1 MEGNRLSKSPGSPR
15 VPNKMKPKR
24 HTPRHTVKMVKVK
37 DKENYKSSK
46 RKTICCI
53 QAKPHKAIGNFFSR
67 NFSQKGMIQRIQS
80 AERKKLPTKNSVL
93 TKLSFRT
100 EVEIK
105 SFPDKLKLKEF
116 ITTKS
121 AL

>member
-1 MEGNRLSKSPGSPR
+1 MKNNLLYTSK
-15 VPNKMKPKR
+15 
-24 HTPRHTVKMVKVK
+24 
-37 DKENYKSSK
+37 
-46 RKTICCI
+46 
-53 QAKPHKAIGNFFSR
+53 AHKAISKFFSR
-67 NFSQKGMIQRIQS
+67 NFGQKGVIQHIQS

-93 TKLSFRT
+93 TKLSFRI